1 MFSLATLW
9 LPMLLSSIAVFIA
22 SSVIH
27 MVLPW
32 HKGDFQALPNE
43 DKLRDAMRA
52 LNVAPGDYCLPR
64 PNSMEEMKTPAFQS
78 KMEQGPVVTMTV
90 RPNGMPNM
98 GRSLGSWF
106 VFSLVVSLIAG
117 YVAQVALPH
126 DAPYLRVFQVSGT
139 VAFAGYGL
147 ALWPLS
153 IWYGRSWSTTVR
165 SNVDALVYAC
175 LTAGCFGWLWH

>member
-9 LPMLLSSIAVFIA
+9 LPVLLSSIAVFFA

-32 HKGDFQALPNE
+32 HKGDFSPVPDE
-43 DKLRDAMRA
+43 GKLRDAMRA
-52 LNVAPGDYCLPR
+52 FALAPGDYCLPR
-64 PNSMEEMKTPAFQS
+64 PASMEDMKSPQFQQ
-78 KMEQGPVVTMTV
+78 KMQQGPVVIMTV
-90 RPNGMPNM
+90 RPNGTPGM
-98 GRSLGSWF
+98 GRSLGQWF
-106 VFSLVVSLIAG
+106 VFSLVVSLVAG

-126 DAPYLRVFQVSGT
+126 DAPYLRVFQVTGT

-147 ALWPLS
+147 ALWPLA
-153 IWYGRSWSTTVR
+153 IWFGRSWGTTLR

-175 LTAGCFGWLWH
+175 LTAGFFGWLWH